1 MERKLTLSEVSK
13 YLWDLF
19 WDDQFDQ
26 FDIEGALLFLKKF
39 ELLNEDKIDVNACQ
53 DFEVHDVD

>member
-39 ELLNEDKIDVNACQ
+39 ELLNEDKIDVNSCK
-53 DFEVHDVD
+53 DFEVYDVD